1 MTCRFM
7 KISKIAEIKFKQ
19 TFSIK
24 EVVKINCNQITIK
37 MFRKNQEKEAM
48 NTKIMELKET
58 FKMIKIW
65 LMSIVLIAK
74 SQMILLIPICRSIL
88 ISIKSYRIMM
98 IKTISIQKS
107 MKTKFLIKISYNQN
121 KKSIGLKRKMKP
133 LDKMCRSM
141 VPKIGKIFQN

>member
-19 TFSIK
+19 TFSIE

-37 MFRKNQEKEAM
+37 MFRRNQEKEAM
-48 NTKIMELKET
+48 NTKIMELKAT
-58 FKMIKIW
+58 FKMIKIC

-74 SQMILLIPICRSIL
+74 SQMILLILICRSIL

-121 KKSIGLKRKMKP
+121 KKSIGLKRKMKH

>member
-7 KISKIAEIKFKQ
+7 KISKIAEIKFNQ

-37 MFRKNQEKEAM
+37 MFRRNQEKEAM
-48 NTKIMELKET
+48 NTKIMELKAT

-74 SQMILLIPICRSIL
+74 SRMILLILICRSIL

-107 MKTKFLIKISYNQN
+107 MKTKFPIKISYNQN
-121 KKSIGLKRKMKP
+121 KKSIGLKRKMKH